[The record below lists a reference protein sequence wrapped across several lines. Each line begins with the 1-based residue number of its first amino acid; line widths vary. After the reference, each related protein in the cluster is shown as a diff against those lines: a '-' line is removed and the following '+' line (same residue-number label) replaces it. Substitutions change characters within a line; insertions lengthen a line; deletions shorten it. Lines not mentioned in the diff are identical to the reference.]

1 MQHQV
6 KLCMKPL
13 FATSIADSQGD
24 LINKLEK
31 LLPLVLDRFE
41 GIAVLA
47 TTNTDDRILKV
58 LHDAQAFIDRAE
70 SDIDSIGLHRRQS
83 VKLAME
89 NSRNGHILYADAD
102 HILRWVEQDPREL
115 DLVLA
120 RIKGSDCTVVGRGPK
135 SFEALPKRLK
145 ETEKI
150 VNHIFSLITGQRWD
164 LMMAVRGLSRV
175 AAELIVNE
183 SEVNTIGNDVDWPLL
198 CKKNGLILDYIEAEG
213 LTYKTEFDYAND
225 LDDSQDQIPEAWA
238 LRVKLAYQHV
248 VAMGPYIDK

>member
-1 MQHQV
+1 
-6 KLCMKPL
+6 MKPL

-31 LLPLVLDRFE
+31 LLPLVLYRFE

-47 TTNTDDRILKV
+47 TTNTDDRILKI
-58 LHDAQAFIDRAE
+58 LQDAQAFIDRAE

-89 NSRNGHILYADAD
+89 NSRNGHILYADVD
-102 HILRWVEQDPREL
+102 HILRWVEHDPREL
-115 DLVLA
+115 EQVLE
-120 RIKGSDCTVVGRGPK
+120 RIKGSDCTVIGRGPN
-135 SFEALPKRLK
+135 SFGALPKRLK
-145 ETEKI
+145 ETETI
-150 VNHIFSLITGQRWD
+150 VNHIFSLVTGQRWD

-198 CKKNGLILDYIEAEG
+198 CRKNGLILDYIEAEG
-213 LTYKTEFDYAND
+213 LKYQTEFDYAND
-225 LDDSQDQIPEAWA
+225 LNDSQDQSPEAWA
-238 LRVKLAYQHV
+238 LRMKLAYQHV
-248 VAMGPYIDK
+248 VAMGRYMGK